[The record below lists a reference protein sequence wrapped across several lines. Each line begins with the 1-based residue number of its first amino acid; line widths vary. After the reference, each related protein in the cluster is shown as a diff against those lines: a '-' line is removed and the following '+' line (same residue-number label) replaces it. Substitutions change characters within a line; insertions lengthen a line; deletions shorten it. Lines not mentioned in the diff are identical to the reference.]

1 MRIGVVGTGIVGR
14 TLAGK
19 LVELG
24 HEVRMGSRQAGNENA
39 VEWAREA
46 GDGASEGT
54 FADAAEFGELL
65 VNATGGRVSLD
76 ALGMAGAENLAGKV
90 LIDVSN
96 ALDFG
101 DGRPPV
107 IGVSVDDS
115 LGERI
120 QAAFPEA
127 KVVKAL
133 NTMNASLMVAP
144 GSLDEPTNVFV
155 CGNDDDAKRAVIELL
170 ETFGWLSGDIVDL
183 GDISAARGAELYVAL
198 WVRLMGALG
207 TAGFNIRV
215 VREA

>member
-1 MRIGVVGTGIVGR
+1 MRIGVLGTGTVGR
-14 TLAGK
+14 TLGGK

-39 VEWAREA
+39 VEWAA
-46 GDGASEGT
+46 GAGEGASEGT
-54 FADAAEFGELL
+54 FADAAEFGEL
-65 VNATGGRVSLD
+65 VINATGGKVSLE

-90 LIDVSN
+90 VIDVSN
-96 ALDFG
+96 ALEFG
-101 DGRPPV
+101 EGPPV
-107 IGVSVDDS
+107 VGVAPDDS

-120 QAAFPEA
+120 QAAFPDA

-133 NTMNASLMVAP
+133 NTMNASIMVAP
-144 GSLDEPTNVFV
+144 GSLGESTNAFV
-155 CGNDDDAKRAVIELL
+155 CGNDDAAKARVIELL

-207 TAGFNIRV
+207 TPAFNIRL